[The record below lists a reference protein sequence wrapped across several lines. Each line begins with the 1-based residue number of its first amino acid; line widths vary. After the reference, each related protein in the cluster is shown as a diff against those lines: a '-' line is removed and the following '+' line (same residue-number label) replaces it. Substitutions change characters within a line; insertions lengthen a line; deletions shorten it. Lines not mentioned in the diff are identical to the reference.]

1 MTGAASGIGKATAL
15 AFGKAGANV
24 ALLDL
29 DARGGAEVA
38 SQIDPTGERADG
50 VRSRHGSTSSGASG
64 LRAVNDRFGRL
75 DAVANVAA
83 IYPIAKALD
92 VTEDFWDR
100 ILSIDLRGVFF
111 CCQEAIRL
119 MVAQGSGAV
128 VNVASGA
135 AFRPVDGQAAYT
147 AAKAGLV
154 GMTRVMALE
163 HARLGVRR
171 QCRRARAHLD
181 RRVGCPG
188 DQGADRDHG
197 GQSCSGPVHDSRRTG
212 ERHSLAVF
220 RRGLRSERSDNK
232 CQRRQPHASGLTE
245 LEPHANAQLLT
256 SPERYGTVVSLV
268 GTASDDVA
276 GDTRDRKCR
285 RDHRLRVDVRPGPGR
300 TGPRTTFAGTRST
313 TGRSSTG
320 SKPWPRRCASSPP
333 RSAGPPGRSAPIA
346 TTPSITS

>member
-1 MTGAASGIGKATAL
+1 MDFSGSTAVVTGAASGIGKATAL

-29 DARGGAEVA
+29 DASGAAEVA
-38 SQIDPTGERADG
+38 EQIDPTRQRAMVCEVDMAQPAA
-50 VRSRHGSTSSGASG
+50 VRAA

-83 IYPIAKALD
+83 IYPIVKALD

-111 CCQEAIRL
+111 CCQEALGL

-154 GMTRVMALE
+154 GMSRVLALE
-163 HARLGVRR
+163 YARKGVRVNVG
-171 QCRRARAHLD
+171 RARAHLD
-181 RRVGCPG
+181 RRVGCSG
-188 DQGADRDHG
+188 NQGADRDHG
-197 GQSCSGPVHDSRRTG
+197 GQSCSGAVHDSRRTG
-212 ERHSLAVF
+212 ERHRVAVF
-220 RRGLRSERSDNK
+220 HGGLRGERRHNK
-232 CQRRQPHASGLTE
+232 RQWRQPHASGLIE
-245 LEPHANAQLLT
+245 LESHANAQQL
-256 SPERYGTVVSLV
+256 SSVERYRTVAPLV

-276 GDTRDRKCR
+276 AIS
-285 RDHRLRVDVRPGPGR
+285 PGPSPSAVKR
-300 TGPRTTFAGTRST
+300 TVL
-313 TGRSSTG
+313 
-320 SKPWPRRCASSPP
+320 
-333 RSAGPPGRSAPIA
+333 
-346 TTPSITS
+346 